1 MVIIHLINP
10 LLTSI
15 EKPMRISHYSTI
27 VVVTIFYLKPINI
40 SSIKT
45 HGKYYSQE
53 TLKVTI

>member
-1 MVIIHLINP
+1 
-10 LLTSI
+10 
-15 EKPMRISHYSTI
+15 MRISHYSTI